1 LTNPGQLF
9 LVATPIGNLA
19 DITLRALET
28 LKRVDLIAAEDT
40 RHSRILCQ
48 HYQITTPLVSYHQH
62 NASQRL
68 SFLLEHLQGGKSLAL
83 ISDAGMPGIADPGT
97 ELVQECITFG
107 IPVVPIPG
115 VSACLTALV
124 ASGLSTEQFIF
135 EGFLPP
141 TEQGRQASIQ
151 RWQQEQRTIICYEA
165 PHRLLATLKALAEGL
180 SGSRKLVIAREL
192 TKVHETFWRGTLGE
206 AVQAWQ
212 EQIPKGEFTLVIG
225 GVTEGVVTRSPQEL
239 AIEVQQL
246 LDQGLSLSQA
256 CRQVAQIWHLSRQQ
270 VYQWYLQESQEAED

>member
-1 LTNPGQLF
+1 M
-9 LVATPIGNLA
+9 ATPIGNLA

-48 HYQITTPLVSYHQH
+48 HYHITTPLVSYHQH

-97 ELVQECITFG
+97 ELVQHCITFG

-124 ASGLSTEQFIF
+124 ASGLSTAQFIF

-141 TEQGRQASIQ
+141 TEQGRQEYIQ
-151 RWQQEQRTIICYEA
+151 RWQQERRTIICYEA

-192 TKVHETFWRGTLGE
+192 TKVHETFWRGSLAE
-206 AVQAWQ
+206 AVSAWQ
-212 EQIPKGEFTLVIG
+212 DQTPKGEFTLVIG

-239 AIEVQQL
+239 AKEVQQL
-246 LDQGLSLSQA
+246 VEDGLSLSQA
-256 CRQVAQIWHLSRQQ
+256 CRQVAQIWNLSRQQ
-270 VYQWYLQESQEAED
+270 VYQWYLQARHCQN